1 MTTEIAAPSDQTP
14 TDQTPSDQTSAG
26 QTPGEQT
33 PSERD
38 LTDLIARLRIVH
50 ASGRTRPIEWRLR
63 QLEGIE
69 RLLVERESEIAAAL
83 AADLGRSAVEA
94 WLGDVTSTHGEVVF
108 ALKHLKRWMRRK
120 KQRLPLNQLPG
131 SGWIQ
136 YEPLG
141 VVLVIGPWNYPVYL
155 SLAPLI
161 AAVAAG
167 NCAVV
172 KPSELAP
179 ATSTL
184 LARLIPQYV
193 DAEAVKV
200 VEGDG
205 RTTQS
210 LLALGFDHA
219 LFTGGT
225 EVGKKIMAG
234 AAATLTPVTLELG
247 GKSPVIVTADAD
259 LDVVARRIAWVK
271 LLNSGQT
278 CIAPDYV
285 LVDASVRDEL
295 VDKIVATVVA
305 FRADQGGAG
314 MRIVNERQFD
324 RLAGYLESTRG
335 VVVAGGETD
344 RESLTIQPTV
354 IVDPDP
360 DEPSMTDEIFGPIL
374 PVLSFT
380 SVDTAIAFVNS
391 RPKPLALY
399 VFARSRAIQR
409 RLVDRIPAGGAVV
422 NHVALHCLV
431 PSLPFGGVGASGMGA
446 YHGEWGFQAL
456 SHRKSVLAKTFTPDL
471 QVVYPPYSDRAQK
484 ILRRIF

>member
-1 MTTEIAAPSDQTP
+1 MTATLSTHTEHELADV
-14 TDQTPSDQTSAG
+14 
-26 QTPGEQT
+26 
-33 PSERD
+33 
-38 LTDLIARLRIVH
+38 LTNLRAVH
-50 ASGRTRPIEWRLR
+50 ASGRTLPLEWRIK

-69 RLLVERESEIAAAL
+69 RLLAEREPEIAEAL
-83 AADLGRSAVEA
+83 AADLGRSAVES
-94 WLGDVTSTHGEVVF
+94 WLGDVASTHGEVVY
-108 ALKHLKRWMRRK
+108 ARKNLKRWMKRK
-120 KQRLPLNQLPG
+120 KQRLPLNQMPG
-131 SGWIQ
+131 SGWVQ

-167 NCAVV
+167 NCAVI

-179 ATSTL
+179 ATSAL
-184 LARLIPQYV
+184 MARLIPEYV
-193 DAEAVKV
+193 DAEAVVV

-205 RTTQS
+205 TTTQN
-210 LLALGFDHA
+210 LLSLGFDHA
-219 LFTGGT
+219 FFTGGT
-225 EVGKKIMAG
+225 EIGKKIMAG

-259 LDVVARRIAWVK
+259 LDIAARRIAWVK
-271 LLNSGQT
+271 LMNSGQT

-285 LVDASVRDEL
+285 LAERSIRDEL
-295 VDKIVATVVA
+295 VDKVVATVAA
-305 FRADQGGAG
+305 FRADQAGAG

-324 RLAGYLESTRG
+324 RLAGYIEATKG
-335 VVVAGGETD
+335 TIVTGGETD
-344 RESLTIQPTV
+344 RVTLTIQPTV

-360 DEPSMTDEIFGPIL
+360 DEPGMADEIFGPIL
-374 PVLSFT
+374 PIL
-380 SVDTAIAFVNS
+380 SVDSVEDAIRFVNG

-399 VFARSRAIQR
+399 VFSKSKASQTT
-409 RLVDRIPAGGAVV
+409 LVDRIPAGGAVI

-456 SHRKSVLAKTFTPDL
+456 SHRKSVLSKTFKPDL
-471 QVVYPPYSDRAQK
+471 QIIYPPYNERAKK
-484 ILRRIF
+484 IMRRIF